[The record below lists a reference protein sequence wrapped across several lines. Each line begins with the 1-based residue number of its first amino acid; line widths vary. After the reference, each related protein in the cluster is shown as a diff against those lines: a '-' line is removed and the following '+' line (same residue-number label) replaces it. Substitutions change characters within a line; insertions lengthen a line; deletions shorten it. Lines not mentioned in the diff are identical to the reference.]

1 MREENLPQELL
12 VDIPNPNHST
22 CITSDQQIDEFVI
35 ITASEGTVMLPLL
48 FTFDV
53 EQAVFSGVEFK
64 ELSFARFEDH
74 QESIVICSDL

>member
-22 CITSDQQIDEFVI
+22 CITSDKQIDEFVI

-53 EQAVFSGVEFK
+53 E
-64 ELSFARFEDH
+64 
-74 QESIVICSDL
+74 